1 MGLSDDEIVQLVN
14 TWRNANINIVDYWYK
29 VEEIAIEAI
38 LNPGITLPITKGV
51 YMKMMKDT
59 LYIGLPSGRKL
70 AYKGCQSNPE

>member
-59 LYIGLPSGRKL
+59 LGCQGRKL